1 MKNVLITRTRAW
13 RTSSHQTKLTMSQHP
28 AATSPG
34 SAVPPSKVI
43 QEVII
48 NPYCFDITP
57 CYERTSLIEHA
68 TMQVCI
74 QMAVEV

>member
-1 MKNVLITRTRAW
+1 ML
-13 RTSSHQTKLTMSQHP
+13 QHP

-34 SAVPPSKVI
+34 SAVPPSRVI
-43 QEVII
+43 QEVSID
-48 NPYCFDITP
+48 PYCFDNTP

-74 QMAVEV
+74 QIAVEV